1 MTENSPGPMAGKT
14 ALVAAGTGGTG
25 RATAAGLAALGAR
38 VGITG
43 REEARTRA
51 AADGIARE
59 SGNPA
64 VDAFAAGRA
73 SAR

>member
-14 ALVAAGTGGTG
+14 ALVAAGTGG
-25 RATAAGLAALGAR
+25 
-38 VGITG
+38 
-43 REEARTRA
+43 
-51 AADGIARE
+51 IARE
-59 SGNPA
+59 SGNPG